1 MRRLLLAAATVAIT
15 FPAGAAPTI
24 VCDANNPN
32 LKTYQQ
38 MWKILFMDRDGSRAG
53 EFYAPEIKSHN
64 NDAGGGGGMVKPES
78 LAKMWEASKK
88 NNPERV
94 LDDELII
101 CSGDYVVVRTTIRS
115 ADNVGVDGNPPTKK
129 PYSATATDIYR
140 FQNGKVVERWGNA
153 DVIHIYRQLGYKMVP
168 GGEAEK
174 K

>member
-1 MRRLLLAAATVAIT
+1 
-15 FPAGAAPTI
+15 
-24 VCDANNPN
+24 
-32 LKTYQQ
+32 
-38 MWKILFMDRDGSRAG
+38 
-53 EFYAPEIKSHN
+53 
-64 NDAGGGGGMVKPES
+64 GGMVKPES